1 VLSIAPVEAQ
11 HVAILNFV
19 LGRPPVPDAFS
30 RTDMA
35 ASTRD
40 LKG

>member
-19 LGRPPVPDAFS
+19 LGISPVPDAFT

-35 ASTRD
+35 ASTTD
-40 LKG
+40 LRS